1 MRTKLLENSFQILPK
16 TIFSFVILGAVL
28 ASFYFAPTKAL
39 AQLTVPVG
47 EVPLA
52 PAITN
57 TSVQATA
64 ATEKEYI
71 LDGILKASMQVVI
84 SNITN
89 SIVTW
94 INSGFQ
100 GNPAFISDPES
111 FFTDVGDQIAGNFI
125 AGTEL
130 GFVCEPFSL
139 DIRAALAINY
149 SSTYAQRN
157 YCRLTDAIKNTEN
170 FTKFTNGDFSQGGWD
185 SWFSISQ
192 NPQNNPVGAYLA
204 AETELSIRTARGQ
217 SLKLLEANWGQGFL
231 SYRECVL
238 SDPQTH
244 ECKEYSE
251 IQTPGTVIEKQLEN
265 TLGTGIRQL
274 ELADEINEIVGALVG
289 QLAQTVLTE
298 GLSSFG
304 SGGSNYG
311 SLRTTQAPQLQASC
325 YPDKPTAVV
334 GELVTW
340 NAYVF
345 GGAGGSTTYLWSGND
360 VQPGITTSTLLV
372 GYTEPGRKTAAV
384 RVTRGGQNT
393 FQTCSSAV
401 DVE

>member
-1 MRTKLLENSFQILPK
+1 MAI
-16 TIFSFVILGAVL
+16 ILGSVY
-28 ASFYFAPTKAL
+28 FYVPPRAM
-39 AQLTVPVG
+39 AQEPSVPVSDL
-47 EVPLA
+47 VTRTQTT
-52 PAITN
+52 I
-57 TSVQATA
+57 A
-64 ATEKEYI
+64 ATNSTALNQKEYI
-71 LDGILKASMQVVI
+71 LDGVLKASTQIII

-100 GNPAFISDPES
+100 GNPAFISNPES

-139 DIRAALAINY
+139 DIRSALAINY
-149 SSTYAQRN
+149 SSTYVQRN
-157 YCRLTDAIKNTEN
+157 YCRLTDAIRNTEN
-170 FTKFTNGDFSQGGWD
+170 FAKFTNGDFSQGGWD

-192 NPQNNPVGAYLA
+192 NSQNNPVGAYLA

-217 SLKLLEANWGQGFL
+217 SIKLLEANWGQGFL
-231 SYRECVL
+231 SWRECEEYEVGPIQDGEDRNCIKY
-238 SDPQTH
+238 SDI
-244 ECKEYSE
+244 K
-251 IQTPGTVIEKQLEN
+251 TPGTVIESQLAS

-304 SGGSNYG
+304 GGGSNYG
-311 SLRTTQAPQLQASC
+311 SLRTTQAPQLQVSC
-325 YPDKPTAVV
+325 YPSKPTAVV
-334 GELVTW
+334 GEVITW
-340 NAYVF
+340 FAFVS
-345 GGAGGSTTYLWSGND
+345 GGSGTTSYLWSGD
-360 VQPGITTSTLLV
+360 GVSGITTDRVLV
-372 GYTEPGRKTAAV
+372 GYEEVGRKTAAV
-384 RVTRGGQNT
+384 RVTRGGQNY
-393 FQTCSSAV
+393 FQICSSAV